1 VVQAQRLEFSGDEG
15 NTLVADAWGDP
26 ADPPVILSH
35 GGGQTRYSW
44 GGTAEVLAREGWYA
58 VSYDHRGHGES
69 EWSSEGL
76 YDVAHFA
83 LDMACL
89 ARGFS
94 TPPVVVGAS
103 LGGLSALLGAGE
115 IEARLF
121 SAIVLVD
128 VTPRL
133 NQDGVMKIFNFMK
146 AHIDSGFATLEEAAE
161 AIAQYTG
168 RPRRDDYSGLRKNL
182 RERDGRFYW
191 HWDPMFFAARGDSQT
206 RVSNLQAA
214 AQAIDI
220 PVLLIRGRASDVV
233 TEAEVEEF
241 LQLIPH
247 AQYVDVDKARHMVAG
262 DRNDIFTAA
271 VTDFLQKLRAQ
282 AP

>member
-1 VVQAQRLEFSGDEG
+1 
-15 NTLVADAWGDP
+15 
-26 ADPPVILSH
+26 VILSH

-94 TPPVVVGAS
+94 TSPVVVGAS

-115 IEARLF
+115 IEAHLF

-271 VTDFLQKLRAQ
+271 VTDFLQKLRARAQ
-282 AP
+282 